1 MIKKFFSF
9 ALAISVGGSLISN
22 AQAPALSIEY
32 GQDNLGQVNITS
44 FYPTQNI
51 PVTEAQVKLDAGFR
65 YVPNSFYHDV
75 ENEKVM
81 FLTSF
86 ENGNNNFNTA
96 QRIIVAD
103 ANTGKVIKNTPMN
116 STMMAV
122 HIPKGNRLG
131 VLSSERGFNGYNNND
146 DDNSFA
152 VFNMQTGKL
161 QGKVKL
167 NSISV
172 ASVRAPFVGRV
183 MALNGTKEMSNV
195 AIGSPVYIP
204 EFDQVAFCALDV
216 TNTYRLYRIDVESVS
231 LVSSMAVEHFIVDLE
246 YDMKRQKFIALYV
259 DESDNQRVMKMAYLG
274 DNGVMEDE
282 TVIRAIDSR
291 EEFIKDGNVELDE
304 DNDKIVVHANVYYE
318 GSAHYSRGIQHSFI
332 YDANDILGGVATS
345 KFKTDQVKVDFNYPL
360 DPSRTQVVTLESS
373 IQMYPNPTN
382 STVQISSDMRSR
394 VMGVKVYNMSNQLV
408 RDFDIRSGGLEHSL
422 NVGDLAPGMY
432 MLDIQTAGA
441 SVYKKLIVH

>member
-9 ALAISVGGSLISN
+9 ALALSVGGSLVSN
-22 AQAPALSIEY
+22 AQSPALSIEY

-44 FYPTQNI
+44 FYPSQNM

-86 ENGNNNFNTA
+86 ENGNNFFNTA

-103 ANTGKVIKNTPMN
+103 ANSGRVIKNTPMN

-131 VLSSERGFNGYNNND
+131 ILSSERGFSGYNNND

-172 ASVRAPFVGRV
+172 ASIRAPFKGKV
-183 MALNGTKEMSNV
+183 MTMNGTQEQSKV

-204 EFDQVAFCALDV
+204 EFDQVVFCALDV
-216 TNTYRLYRIDVESVS
+216 TNTYRLYRIDVESIS
-231 LVSSMAVEHFIVDLE
+231 LISSMAVEHFIVDLE

-274 DNGVMEDE
+274 ANGAMEDAA
-282 TVIRAIDSR
+282 TIRSIDYR

-304 DNDKIVVHANVYYE
+304 ENDKIIVHANTYYE
-318 GSAHYSRGIQHSFI
+318 GTKVFTRGMQHSYI
-332 YDANDILGGVATS
+332 YDANDIQAGAS
-345 KFKTDQVKVDFNYPL
+345 ASSFNTDQVKVDFNYPL

-373 IQMYPNPTN
+373 IQMFPNPTN
-382 STVQISSDMRSR
+382 SSVQITSDMKSR
-394 VMGVKVYNMSNQLV
+394 VMGVKVYNMSNRLV

-422 NVGDLAPGMY
+422 DVGDLAPGMY

-441 SVYKKLIVH
+441 SVYKKLIIH